1 VLAPILRSASFGD
14 RSISPAIMWHSEQM
28 INDTSLK
35 TLVDFLPSFKNH
47 DETAAVPLLAPIE
60 TLVVCGDRDVLTPFR
75 YSKAIAG
82 VLPDTELVK
91 VPGAGH
97 MVQLERADVV
107 SDAIDR
113 LLTRAVETL
122 PTQTAWDEWVRV
134 FVDSVDHVRHWLSHG
149 GPAAWWRGS
158 RRRPAVGPTFR

>member
-1 VLAPILRSASFGD
+1 
-14 RSISPAIMWHSEQM
+14 MWHSEQM

-60 TLVVCGDRDVLTPFR
+60 TLVVCGDRDLLTPFR

-82 VLPDTELVK
+82 HLPDAELVK

-97 MVQLERADVV
+97 MVQLERAQLVT
-107 SDAIDR
+107 DAIDR
-113 LLTRAVETL
+113 LLIRSVETL
-122 PTQTAWDEWVRV
+122 PTPSAWSEWVRV
-134 FVDSVDHVRHWLSHG
+134 ATDYVDHVRHWLAHG
-149 GPAAWWRGS
+149 GPAAWWRGL
-158 RRRPAVGPTFR
+158 RGRPVVGPTFR